1 MKILRDR
8 KADGLYLS
16 QKGNIK
22 KVFYRFNILNV
33 KAVNASLVAHFK
45 LSFFFCVHGQMMALI
60 TCHEFLI
67 QVQLDCSYILYFVYI
82 QIWHVR
88 LVDTWQILLRN
99 IEKQY
104 SGYLDIAWLY

>member
-45 LSFFFCVHGQMMALI
+45 LSFFFMSTV
-60 TCHEFLI
+60 
-67 QVQLDCSYILYFVYI
+67 
-82 QIWHVR
+82 
-88 LVDTWQILLRN
+88 
-99 IEKQY
+99 K
-104 SGYLDIAWLY
+104 